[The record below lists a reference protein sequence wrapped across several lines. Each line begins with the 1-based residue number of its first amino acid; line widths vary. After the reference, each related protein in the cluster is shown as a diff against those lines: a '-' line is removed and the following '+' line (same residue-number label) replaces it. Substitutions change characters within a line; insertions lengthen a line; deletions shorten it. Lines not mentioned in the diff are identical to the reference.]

1 MSRPT
6 PIEVAHYEKLVGR
19 KIVGIQRE
27 DYEGHGL
34 PSLILSGKG
43 PEWRVATVAVMCD
56 PEGNGPGHLEH
67 SL

>member
-6 PIEVAHYEKLVGR
+6 PIEVAHYEKLLGR
-19 KIVGIQRE
+19 KIVGIQWE
-27 DYEGHGL
+27 DYEGRAL
-34 PSLILSGKG
+34 PSLILSGKDAEG
-43 PEWRVATVAVMCD
+43 QVATVAVMCD